1 MKRLSLI
8 PIKPL
13 FFVFLQHQLWGLLL
27 KLKLFVELKSI
38 LRFFHS
44 KWFPFFARTVKWAK
58 KRFEVSWSLI
68 LCVGAILAYCKSF
81 KLSLISR
88 IKGDST
94 IDWVIQLLFGFNLRK
109 DNSRLADGFDARASL
124 DVWVKQKTVFDIHD
138 AILFMNCCVVFV
150 IKERK
155 SIHMSNLCYQTAHF
169 FLGFIRLPSEQF
181 HASENSFMLLKAP
194 ITLNLSREWL
204 SLSTLFFILGGRST
218 L

>member
-1 MKRLSLI
+1 M
-8 PIKPL
+8 P
-13 FFVFLQHQLWGLLL
+13 
-27 KLKLFVELKSI
+27 
-38 LRFFHS
+38 
-44 KWFPFFARTVKWAK
+44 
-58 KRFEVSWSLI
+58 
-68 LCVGAILAYCKSF
+68 AILAYCKSF

-94 IDWVIQLLFGFNLRK
+94 IDWVIQLLFGVNLRK
-109 DNSRLADGFDARASL
+109 DISRLADGFDARASL
-124 DVWVKQKTVFDIHD
+124 DVWVKQKTVFEFTTQFYSWIVVY
-138 AILFMNCCVVFV
+138 CVVFV
-150 IKERK
+150 IKERD